1 MISNNN
7 YHDPDALHLRMARSG
22 GEAEETI
29 YGGAAAAAVGVV
41 VGVGVG
47 VVVVGVGVARPRRPS
62 TAVQ

>member
-29 YGGAAAAAVGVV
+29 YGGAAAAAVGV
-41 VGVGVG
+41 GVG
-47 VVVVGVGVARPRRPS
+47 VVVVVVGVVVARPRRPS

>member
-29 YGGAAAAAVGVV
+29 YGGAAAAAVGV
-41 VGVGVG
+41 GVG
-47 VVVVGVGVARPRRPS
+47 VVVVVVGVVVARPRRPS
-62 TAVQ
+62 TAVPSP

>member
-29 YGGAAAAAVGVV
+29 YGGAAAAAVGV
-41 VGVGVG
+41 G
-47 VVVVGVGVARPRRPS
+47 VVVVGVGVVVARPRRPS
-62 TAVQ
+62 TAVPSP